1 MKFLI
6 KKIYIILFLST
17 IFLFKPAA
25 LAKDSKIL
33 YTRENISNYFSGIV
47 SVNNNFNN
55 EAFGYLK
62 KVKSLKNRHSKFN
75 IEFVRTLVLL
85 GKFDKA
91 FAFSKNV
98 YVTKQ
103 LFFKIV
109 NKQLSIFQKM

>member
-6 KKIYIILFLST
+6 KKIYIILLLTVFLIQSNV
-17 IFLFKPAA
+17 F
-25 LAKDSKIL
+25 AKDSKIL

-62 KVKSLKNRHSKFN
+62 KVESLKNRHSKFN

-91 FAFSKNV
+91 FAFSLV
-98 YVTKQ
+98 
-103 LFFKIV
+103 LFIGLLLKKKFALIK
-109 NKQLSIFQKM
+109 L